1 MDREAAR
8 GPSLPGARG
17 HTGEVTDAP
26 RLRDLPNLGPASEAM
41 LQAAGIATPDDLDR
55 LGAVEAY
62 RRAIRSGA
70 PRHTM
75 LLWSLD
81 AALLGVDWRDVPLER
96 RREVSAEAERAL
108 AEPHHTEGG

>member
-1 MDREAAR
+1 MNE
-8 GPSLPGARG
+8 S
-17 HTGEVTDAP
+17 P

-41 LQAAGIATPDDLDR
+41 LVAAGITTPDDLDR

-62 RRAIRSGA
+62 RRAVLAGA

-96 RREVSAEAERAL
+96 RRELSADADLAL
-108 AEPHHTEGG
+108 E

>member
-1 MDREAAR
+1 MSE
-8 GPSLPGARG
+8 
-17 HTGEVTDAP
+17 AP
-26 RLRDLPNLGPASEAM
+26 RLRDLPNLGPASEGM
-41 LQAAGIATPDDLDR
+41 LVAAGISTPDDLDR

-62 RRAIRSGA
+62 RRAVMSGA

-108 AEPHHTEGG
+108 ADASRADGG

>member
-1 MDREAAR
+1 VSE
-8 GPSLPGARG
+8 
-17 HTGEVTDAP
+17 AP

-41 LQAAGIATPDDLDR
+41 LVAAGISTPDDLDR

-62 RRAIRSGA
+62 RRAVESGA

-81 AALLGVDWRDVPLER
+81 AALLGVDWRDVPLDR
-96 RREVSAEAERAL
+96 RREISAEAERAL
-108 AEPHHTEGG
+108 ADPRRADGG

>member
-1 MDREAAR
+1 VSE
-8 GPSLPGARG
+8 
-17 HTGEVTDAP
+17 AP

-41 LQAAGIATPDDLDR
+41 LVAAGIPTPDDLDR
-55 LGAVEAY
+55 RGAVEAY
-62 RRAIRSGA
+62 RRAVEAGA

-108 AEPHHTEGG
+108 ADRRQPESG

>member
-1 MDREAAR
+1 MKQPAVRLFPVHAR
-8 GPSLPGARG
+8 
-17 HTGEVTDAP
+17 HTGGVSDAP

-41 LQAAGIATPDDLDR
+41 LVAAGIATPDDLDR

-62 RRAIRSGA
+62 RRAILSGA

-108 AEPHHTEGG
+108 ADPPPADGG

>member
-1 MDREAAR
+1 M
-8 GPSLPGARG
+8 SQ
-17 HTGEVTDAP
+17 AP

-41 LQAAGIATPDDLDR
+41 LVAAGIPTPDDLDR

-62 RRAIRSGA
+62 RRVVESGA

-81 AALLGVDWRDVPLER
+81 AALLGVDWRDVPIDR
-96 RREVSAEAERAL
+96 RREISAEAERAL
-108 AEPHHTEGG
+108 ADPRCADGG

>member
-1 MDREAAR
+1 
-8 GPSLPGARG
+8 
-17 HTGEVTDAP
+17 
-26 RLRDLPNLGPASEAM
+26 M
-41 LQAAGIATPDDLDR
+41 LVAAGIATPDDLDR

-62 RRAIRSGA
+62 RRAVQSGA

-96 RREVSAEAERAL
+96 RHEVSAAAERAL
-108 AEPHHTEGG
+108 AGPRRGEGG

>member
-1 MDREAAR
+1 VSE
-8 GPSLPGARG
+8 
-17 HTGEVTDAP
+17 AP

-41 LQAAGIATPDDLDR
+41 LVAAGISTPDDLDR

-62 RRAIRSGA
+62 RRAVQSGA

-96 RREVSAEAERAL
+96 RREVSDEAERAF
-108 AEPHHTEGG
+108 ADPGRAEGG